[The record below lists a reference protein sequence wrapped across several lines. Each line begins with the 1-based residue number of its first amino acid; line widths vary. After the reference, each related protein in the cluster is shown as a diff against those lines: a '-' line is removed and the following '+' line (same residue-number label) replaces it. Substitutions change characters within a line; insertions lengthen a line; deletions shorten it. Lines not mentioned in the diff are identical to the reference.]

1 MNNRTM
7 IKLSASK
14 DCITLRTFSK
24 DCHSPQGFVLME
36 KELLELEE
44 KRYMTVSDIHS
55 FAKVSLRKSFEQAEI
70 LEIEFTWLSDTGGG
84 KVSGRTETVRLSY
97 KKFKSSIKQSR
108 EDSMQIKM
116 LSLEESGRPKIE
128 FQSRRNLKAVA
139 ETKAL
144 RKKLGK
150 FMADISCDGKAAGR
164 SRCMM
169 ILNRTAFSSGN
180 RRPMGLAYAGESSST
195 AGRIWKRRTM
205 GYIPDR
211 RGQDKLW
218 CKKQDTAVNM
228 LSVLFFNF
236 LLKKDVFNA

>member
-7 IKLSASK
+7 IKLSTSE
-14 DCITLRTFSK
+14 DCVTLRTLSK
-24 DCHSPQGFVLME
+24 EYHSPQGFVFTE

-44 KRYMTVSDIHS
+44 RRYMTVSDIRS

-70 LEIEFTWLSDTGGG
+70 LEIEFTWLSDAGGG

-97 KKFKSSIKQSR
+97 EKFKSSIKQSR
-108 EDSMQIKM
+108 EDGMQIKM
-116 LSLEESGRPKIE
+116 LSLEEDGRLKIE

-150 FMADISCDGKAAGR
+150 FLADISCDGKAAGR

-169 ILNRTAFSSGN
+169 ILNRTAFSSRN
-180 RRPMGLAYAGESSST
+180 RRPMGTVSAEVLSST
-195 AGRIWKRRTM
+195 AGRIWRRRIM

-211 RGQDKLW
+211 MDR
-218 CKKQDTAVNM
+218 T
-228 LSVLFFNF
+228 S
-236 LLKKDVFNA
+236 

>member
-7 IKLSASK
+7 IKLSASE
-14 DCITLRTFSK
+14 DCVTLRTLSK
-24 DCHSPQGFVLME
+24 DYHSPQGFVLTE

-44 KRYMTVSDIHS
+44 RRYMTVSDIRS
-55 FAKVSLRKSFEQAEI
+55 FAKVSL
-70 LEIEFTWLSDTGGG
+70 EFTWLSDAGGG

-150 FMADISCDGKAAGR
+150 FMADHFLRWKGSRQITVYDDFEPYSFFFREQTPYGAGICGGVILHGWENLEKAYYG
-164 SRCMM
+164 
-169 ILNRTAFSSGN
+169 IHT
-180 RRPMGLAYAGESSST
+180 
-195 AGRIWKRRTM
+195 
-205 GYIPDR
+205 
-211 RGQDKLW
+211 
-218 CKKQDTAVNM
+218 
-228 LSVLFFNF
+228 
-236 LLKKDVFNA
+236 

>member
-7 IKLSASK
+7 IKLSASE

-24 DCHSPQGFVLME
+24 DCHSPQGFVLTE

-44 KRYMTVSDIHS
+44 RRYMTVSDIRS

-70 LEIEFTWLSDTGGG
+70 LEIEFTWLSDAGGG

-108 EDSMQIKM
+108 EDGMQIKM
-116 LSLEESGRPKIE
+116 LSLEEDG
-128 FQSRRNLKAVA
+128 RRNLKAVA

-150 FMADISCDGKAAGR
+150 FMADHFLRWKGSRQITVYDDFEPYSFFFQEQTPYGNGICGGVILHGRENLEKAYYG
-164 SRCMM
+164 
-169 ILNRTAFSSGN
+169 IHT
-180 RRPMGLAYAGESSST
+180 
-195 AGRIWKRRTM
+195 
-205 GYIPDR
+205 
-211 RGQDKLW
+211 
-218 CKKQDTAVNM
+218 
-228 LSVLFFNF
+228 
-236 LLKKDVFNA
+236 